1 MVKDSPWCLSRKL
14 RSGRPWP
21 LFLQS
26 FKNRHFLPSGLFLP
40 SRDEPRIRR
49 SRCSNGFSVL
59 TSARES
65 KRRATGVMATFVAS
79 ASPARNRLLT
89 AEGGERSGSCLPHW
103 LQLMSRSMHRHPG
116 SSHFISQPAHLITP
130 LIQPRRT
137 ITTFT
142 RAQASYANCWST
154 REVSEPAKSL
164 FPLAVTSERGSGAD
178 NSDRVGRLKWKVLL

>member
-1 MVKDSPWCLSRKL
+1 MSLQEAAFGSTLTPFFSKVL
-14 RSGRPWP
+14 RTDTS
-21 LFLQS
+21 
-26 FKNRHFLPSGLFLP
+26 LFLP
-40 SRDEPRIRR
+40 SRAEPRSRR
-49 SRCSNGFSVL
+49 SRCSNGSGIKEQEDVLSLL

-65 KRRATGVMATFVAS
+65 KRRATGVMAAFVAS

-103 LQLMSRSMHRHPG
+103 LQLMSGSMHRHPG
-116 SSHFISQPAHLITP
+116 SPHFISQPAHLITP
-130 LIQPRRT
+130 LIHPRRT

-142 RAQASYANCWST
+142 RAQASAANCWST

-178 NSDRVGRLKWKVLL
+178 SSDRAGRLKLKVLL